1 MSTVTE
7 VKTTWRQLT
16 FMKRK
21 PGTTLEHFQKHWSTT
36 HVQVVT
42 ALPIFREKV
51 FRYEQL
57 YPQEGLGNSILDMP
71 GAPEGEGWDGI
82 VVLDFRCKADWE
94 ALVNNAE
101 YQKAGLA
108 DVALFT
114 DIPKATR
121 VFVRRE
127 LQFTS

>member
-1 MSTVTE
+1 MRTLPCVGRAAGLQSPTLRIFSSFLHTHLNQSRIMSTVTE

-51 FRYEQL
+51 FRYEQVR
-57 YPQEGLGNSILDMP
+57 
-71 GAPEGEGWDGI
+71 PEP
-82 VVLDFRCKADWE
+82 
-94 ALVNNAE
+94 AL
-101 YQKAGLA
+101 
-108 DVALFT
+108 
-114 DIPKATR
+114 
-121 VFVRRE
+121 
-127 LQFTS
+127 